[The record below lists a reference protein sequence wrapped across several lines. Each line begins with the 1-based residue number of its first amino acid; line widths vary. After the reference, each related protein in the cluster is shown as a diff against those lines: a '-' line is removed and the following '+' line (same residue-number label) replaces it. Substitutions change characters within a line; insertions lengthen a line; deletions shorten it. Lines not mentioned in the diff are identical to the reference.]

1 MKIGDKAFSSIQNA
15 MFLLK
20 EKTASDVSNLIST
33 EEKCISYSDDLNW
46 TILLLKRKLSN
57 VEKEIKK
64 IKSPCVTM
72 LVNKGRMGS
81 DLINSEVLFLNEE
94 LYDLY
99 DSQDEITNILNYLEK
114 LNDNLNKYLWII
126 REKLKY

>member
-1 MKIGDKAFSSIQNA
+1 

-64 IKSPCVTM
+64 IKSPCITM